1 MWNTILVYM
10 SKFLIDLMTQ
20 NIIIT
25 IPTVQ
30 SCHPLMNSSNTAKP
44 RGVISKRKALALSL
58 NSSSR
63 ASASARWRPGVLSP
77 EAQMRNWINSCTPS
91 ESERR
96 IARDLSPSSIW
107 RPQFPSHGL
116 LVPSLRRSAPTRLS
130 FFLCFFPHEFSCA
143 IFVVFARWRFGP
155 TWVRVGL
162 DLLIVVLGTRWMVPD
177 AIEIDLAF

>member
-1 MWNTILVYM
+1 MWNIILVYM

-44 RGVISKRKALALSL
+44 RGVIAKRKALALSL

-107 RPQFPSHGL
+107 RPQFPRHGL

-130 FFLCFFPHEFSCA
+130 FFLSMFLSPR
-143 IFVVFARWRFGP
+143 IFLRYIRCICPVTLWSYMGSRRSRSADR
-155 TWVRVGL
+155 
-162 DLLIVVLGTRWMVPD
+162 GTRN
-177 AIEIDLAF
+177 

>member
-44 RGVISKRKALALSL
+44 RGVIAKRKALALSL

-63 ASASARWRPGVLSP
+63 ASASVRWRPGVLSP
-77 EAQMRNWINSCTPS
+77 EAQMRNWITLLYSIWERERERAQNRERPLPLLNLETAIS
-91 ESERR
+91 EPWAPRPLPPAVSTNPPFFLSMF
-96 IARDLSPSSIW
+96 LSPRIFLRYIRCICPVTLWSYMGS
-107 RPQFPSHGL
+107 
-116 LVPSLRRSAPTRLS
+116 RRSRSADR
-130 FFLCFFPHEFSCA
+130 
-143 IFVVFARWRFGP
+143 
-155 TWVRVGL
+155 
-162 DLLIVVLGTRWMVPD
+162 GTRN
-177 AIEIDLAF
+177 